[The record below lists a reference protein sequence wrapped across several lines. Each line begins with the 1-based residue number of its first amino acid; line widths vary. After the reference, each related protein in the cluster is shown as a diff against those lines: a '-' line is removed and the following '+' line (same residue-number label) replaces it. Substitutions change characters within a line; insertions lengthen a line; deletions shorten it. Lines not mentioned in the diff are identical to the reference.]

1 MGCRSGFTPD
11 FDGRADVRTCER
23 AKVRKC
29 ESAGREGL
37 IELAEAN
44 VASVPQC
51 QGRQTPLEGNL
62 YILRPATQQGVPKYD
77 LPPPTLAQSETPKVR
92 SKSGA
97 HFQWMSQPPKA
108 GFRYVEMPFGL
119 QVSQLSL
126 KDTTMTGTGPLNL
139 QSMERGVLIDI

>member
-1 MGCRSGFTPD
+1 M
-11 FDGRADVRTCER
+11 DVRTCER

-29 ESAGREGL
+29 ESAEEWVSLNWPRRMSPRFPSAKD
-37 IELAEAN
+37 AE
-44 VASVPQC
+44 PTR
-51 QGRQTPLEGNL
+51 RQFVHTKT
-62 YILRPATQQGVPKYD
+62 ATQQGVPKYD
-77 LPPPTLAQSETPKVR
+77 LPPSTLAQSETPKVR

-97 HFQWMSQPPKA
+97 HFQWTSQPPKA